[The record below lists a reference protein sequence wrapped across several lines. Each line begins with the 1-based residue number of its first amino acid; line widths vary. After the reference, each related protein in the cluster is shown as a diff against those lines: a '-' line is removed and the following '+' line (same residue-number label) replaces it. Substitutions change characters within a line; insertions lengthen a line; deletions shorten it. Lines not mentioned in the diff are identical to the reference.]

1 MRVGFPAPRTPLLT
15 GKRRGFAL
23 LVGLRES
30 RPPPERHRRTS
41 PVAPNRPG
49 GTKAVPSAAG

>member
-1 MRVGFPAPRTPLLT
+1 MRVEFPAPGTPLLT

-30 RPPPERHRRTS
+30 RPPPARHRRTS
-41 PVAPNRPG
+41 PVVPKQSRQLPG
-49 GTKAVPSAAG
+49 K